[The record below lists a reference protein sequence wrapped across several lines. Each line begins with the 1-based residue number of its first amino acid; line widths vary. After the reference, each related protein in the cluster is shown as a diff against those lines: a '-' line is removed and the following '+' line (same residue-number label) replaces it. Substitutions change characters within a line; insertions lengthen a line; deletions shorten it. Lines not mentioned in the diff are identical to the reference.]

1 MLLFGVW
8 SDFTS
13 LAHETLDAL
22 GVSGVECLD
31 PEFCSTHVLF
41 DYKLK
46 FLGVNGFISI
56 DEYQVSPVK
65 PTISEVYG

>member
-1 MLLFGVW
+1 MRA
-8 SDFTS
+8 DFSS
-13 LAHETLDAL
+13 LAHDAL
-22 GVSGVECLD
+22 DVTGVSGMECLN
-31 PEFCSTHVLF
+31 PEFCSAPGLL

-46 FLGVNGFISI
+46 FLAVNGFISV